1 MDETAAPG
9 GNLTDAHANE
19 QPAHA
24 AAAQN
29 VFPVVGI
36 GASAG
41 GLEVFKRLL
50 GHLPADCG
58 FAIVFVQHLDPKH
71 HSLLAEILA
80 RATAMPVTEAADGML
95 LEASHVYVIPAGVD
109 LTLDGRAMVLVPRT
123 QAAGVHMPID
133 GFLRSVADHCG
144 ARGIGVILSGKG
156 SDGSAGLEA
165 IKGAGG
171 VTFAQ
176 DLATAKL
183 PAMPQAA
190 VATGCVDF
198 ILPPEAIAEELVR
211 IGRHP
216 YIANRLGGHED
227 RMPTADEDRF
237 AGILAVLRAATGI
250 DFSLYRENMV
260 KRRILRRLALR
271 NIDGLAPYREL
282 LEKDSG
288 ELTALQRDLLI
299 SVTSFFRDRQSFERL
314 KKCVLPRILQG
325 RPANETI
332 RVWVAGCATGEE
344 AFSIAISIQ
353 EYLQETGGAFPVQI
367 FASDISVA
375 AIEKA
380 RSGKYSENIAADVS
394 PERLNRYFTKVEG
407 GYQIDKSLR
416 EMCVFTRHNLIEDP
430 PFSKLDL
437 ISCRNVLIYL
447 GSVQK
452 NILPLFHYALK
463 PAGFLM
469 LGASEG
475 PATGDMFSVADREHR
490 IYARRETARKVHLFP
505 AAARASRRGAPSASA
520 AAPPPALWDA
530 TDMRK
535 EVDRILLSKYGP
547 AGVVWTRT
555 WRSSRS
561 EVRPVPTLRCRR
573 ERSASIS

>member
-1 MDETAAPG
+1 MDETALPG
-9 GNLTDAHANE
+9 GILPDNQANE
-19 QPAHA
+19 APAHGPA
-24 AAAQN
+24 ARD

-50 GHLPADCG
+50 GCLPADCG
-58 FAIVFVQHLDPKH
+58 FAVVFVQHLDPKH

-80 RATAMPVTEAADGML
+80 RATAMPVLEAADGML

-109 LTLDGRAMVLVPRT
+109 LTLAGGAMVLVPRT
-123 QAAGVHMPID
+123 QAAGSHMPVD
-133 GFLRSVADHCG
+133 RFLRSVADQCG
-144 ARGIGVILSGKG
+144 PRGIGVILSGTG
-156 SDGSAGLEA
+156 SDGAAGVEA

-176 DLATAKL
+176 DQATAKFA
-183 PAMPQAA
+183 AMPQAA
-190 VATGCVDF
+190 AATGCVDF
-198 ILPPEAIAEELVR
+198 VLPPEGIADELLR

-216 YIANRLGGHED
+216 YVANTLRGHEEET
-227 RMPTADEDRF
+227 PKADEDRF

-250 DFSLYRENMV
+250 DFTLYREKMV

-271 NIDGLAPYREL
+271 NIDGLVSYREL

-288 ELTALQRDLLI
+288 EVAELQRDLLI
-299 SVTSFFRDRQSFERL
+299 SVTSFFRDPQSFECL
-314 KKCVLPRILQG
+314 KRIVFPRILQG
-325 RPANETI
+325 RSPNETI

-353 EYLQETGGAFPVQI
+353 EYCQEAGCAYPVQI
-367 FASDISVA
+367 FASDISVS

-380 RSGKYSENIAADVS
+380 RVGKYPENIAAEVS
-394 PERLNRYFTKVEG
+394 PERLNRYFTKIDS

-416 EMCVFTRHNLIEDP
+416 EMCIFTRHNLIGDP

-447 GSVQK
+447 GRVQK
-452 NILPLFHYALK
+452 DIVPLFHYALK

-475 PATGDMFSVADREHR
+475 VASGELFSAADGEAR
-490 IYARRETARKVHLFP
+490 IYARRETARKLSLFP
-505 AAARASRRGAPSASA
+505 VGARSQNAPVEGS
-520 AAPPPALWDA
+520 
-530 TDMRK
+530 T
-535 EVDRILLSKYGP
+535 GH
-547 AGVVWTRT
+547 
-555 WRSSRS
+555 
-561 EVRPVPTLRCRR
+561 
-573 ERSASIS
+573 